1 MLAVTTKRRCC
12 LRRGWGRVAV
22 LAPALS
28 SIHIWLILILAVSS
42 SLSQIG
48 LHFEASDKICK
59 VYSMKTPTC
68 HLPAAE
74 RPLSNT
80 D

>member
-1 MLAVTTKRRCC
+1 M
-12 LRRGWGRVAV
+12 AV

-42 SLSQIG
+42 SLPQVG
-48 LHFEASDKICK
+48 LLFEASDVIYE